1 MGRHQTKTCNVCFK
15 AMRGDHL
22 KRHMKRHEEKTGHED
37 NVVTSRLYDGE
48 TENGENGQK
57 ISCSSE
63 KFIGLEKKVIG
74 LNREFNRK
82 IELGRN
88 LKLIVDKYGFNEN
101 IFESDM
107 KEALQTYKLH
117 GKNMNIED
125 IEWRGWQRDLRQY
138 LDKPCDRKVIW
149 VVGKEGNEGKSF
161 FQSNIREEFGYSR
174 VCTLELSENS
184 RNSFHIMGKICSTN
198 TDIFLFNVARGEH
211 LDREH
216 YKILEYIKDGATV
229 DGKYNCQKLYFK
241 KPNVLIVFSNKEP
254 NQNMLS
260 RDRWIILKISNDL
273 TEITDIAGRK
283 LVQEK

>member
-37 NVVTSRLYDGE
+37 NVVTYGLNNGE
-48 TENGENGQK
+48 TVNEDTIITNGMKKGCTSEN
-57 ISCSSE
+57 
-63 KFIGLEKKVIG
+63 FIGLEKKVIG

-161 FQSNIREEFGYSR
+161 
-174 VCTLELSENS
+174 TK
-184 RNSFHIMGKICSTN
+184 KILVKS
-198 TDIFLFNVARGEH
+198 LAPHEYEH
-211 LDREH
+211 LNSV
-216 YKILEYIKDGATV
+216 KI
-229 DGKYNCQKLYFK
+229 
-241 KPNVLIVFSNKEP
+241 
-254 NQNMLS
+254 
-260 RDRWIILKISNDL
+260 
-273 TEITDIAGRK
+273 
-283 LVQEK
+283 QETLFI

>member
-1 MGRHQTKTCNVCFK
+1 
-15 AMRGDHL
+15 
-22 KRHMKRHEEKTGHED
+22 MKRHEEKTGHED

-117 GKNMNIED
+117 GKNMNVED
-125 IEWRGWQRDLRQY
+125 IEWRGWKRDLRQY
-138 LDKPCDRKVIW
+138 LDKPCDKKVLW
-149 VVGKEGNEGKSF
+149 VVGKEGK
-161 FQSNIREEFGYSR
+161 
-174 VCTLELSENS
+174 
-184 RNSFHIMGKICSTN
+184 
-198 TDIFLFNVARGEH
+198 
-211 LDREH
+211 
-216 YKILEYIKDGATV
+216 
-229 DGKYNCQKLYFK
+229 
-241 KPNVLIVFSNKEP
+241 
-254 NQNMLS
+254 
-260 RDRWIILKISNDL
+260 
-273 TEITDIAGRK
+273 
-283 LVQEK
+283 